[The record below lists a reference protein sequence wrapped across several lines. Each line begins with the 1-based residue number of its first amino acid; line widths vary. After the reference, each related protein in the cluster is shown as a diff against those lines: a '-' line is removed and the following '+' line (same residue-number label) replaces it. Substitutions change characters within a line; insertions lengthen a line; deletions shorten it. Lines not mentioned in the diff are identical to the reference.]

1 MTKIAILYICTGR
14 YAQFFDGFYESAEK
28 YLLQG
33 MEKRYFV
40 FTDQEQLTKAEN
52 VELLIR
58 PCRGFPED
66 SLLRFDRF
74 LEIREQLEEYDYTFF
89 FNANMRFVGPV
100 GEELLEDRLTAVLHP
115 GYYDKPVWRYPY
127 ERNKQSKAY
136 IPANEDNY
144 HYYMGSLNGGKT
156 EDYLSLIETCSKQIH
171 DDLEKGII
179 ACYHDESHLNH
190 YLRHHH
196 CKPLSPSYAYIE
208 GKDLP
213 FEPKIL
219 LLDKTKI
226 DSYFDKGRDHS
237 LLGRLK
243 RGIGIV
249 ASATLWS
256 MTERF
261 AKMGIQILC
270 TFIIAQFVAPAD
282 FGLVSMMSIFL
293 AFSTILIDSGFSQAL
308 IHEQNVTRQ
317 DESSIFWFNILLG
330 TIVYCIFWISAP
342 FIAGFYHEPQLTI
355 LIRVAFLALIFQSLV
370 VVQQGLLYKEV
381 NFKNVSKISFWA
393 VLLSGIAGIIVSYI
407 RRDVWGLIVQNLL
420 FAILQ
425 TLFFW
430 KYSTWRPKLFFSF
443 LCVRKYLKFSMNLLG
458 SNMLAAITDNL
469 ANLFVGKTYNS
480 TILGHYTMANKIPY
494 LTSGTFCYGIKRVS
508 YSMMST
514 FQNDNEELSRFSQ
527 RVVGT
532 AFWVLAPIMIAL
544 FIFSDHF
551 IGWLFPQE
559 WAPTAVY
566 LRYFCVI
573 GFVYCFS
580 DINQDILL
588 VKGRTDILFKLD
600 IIRRSILVVILLI
613 GVKYDVET
621 LLTLLVGYSII
632 NSLVVSYIAGRLIHC
647 SLWRQA
653 GYILRTPLYYWNQ
666 LRSRTK

>member
-1 MTKIAILYICTGR
+1 MRNDKIHKSFTGT
-14 YAQFFDGFYESAEK
+14 
-28 YLLQG
+28 
-33 MEKRYFV
+33 V
-40 FTDQEQLTKAEN
+40 
-52 VELLIR
+52 
-58 PCRGFPED
+58 
-66 SLLRFDRF
+66 
-74 LEIREQLEEYDYTFF
+74 
-89 FNANMRFVGPV
+89 
-100 GEELLEDRLTAVLHP
+100 
-115 GYYDKPVWRYPY
+115 
-127 ERNKQSKAY
+127 
-136 IPANEDNY
+136 
-144 HYYMGSLNGGKT
+144 
-156 EDYLSLIETCSKQIH
+156 
-171 DDLEKGII
+171 
-179 ACYHDESHLNH
+179 
-190 YLRHHH
+190 
-196 CKPLSPSYAYIE
+196 
-208 GKDLP
+208 
-213 FEPKIL
+213 
-219 LLDKTKI
+219 
-226 DSYFDKGRDHS
+226 
-237 LLGRLK
+237 
-243 RGIGIV
+243 
-249 ASATLWS
+249 WS

-270 TFIIAQFVAPAD
+270 TFIIAQFVAPSE

-330 TIVYCIFWISAP
+330 TIVYSIFWLSAP
-342 FIAGFYHEPQLTI
+342 LIAGFYNESQLTV

-393 VLLSGIAGIIVSYI
+393 VLLSGIAGIVVSYI

-425 TLFFW
+425 TIFFW
-430 KYSTWRPKLFFSF
+430 VYSSWRPKLFFSF
-443 LCVRKYLKFSMNLLG
+443 QCVRKYLKFSMNLLG

-469 ANLFVGKTYNS
+469 ANLFVGKAYNS

-494 LTSGTFCYGIKRVS
+494 LTTGTFCFGIKRVS

-514 FQNDNEELSRFSQ
+514 FQNNNEELSRFSQ

-544 FIFSDHF
+544 FIFSDNF
-551 IGWLFPQE
+551 IGWLFPAE
-559 WAPTAVY
+559 WAPAAIY
-566 LRYFCVI
+566 LRYFCII

-588 VKGRTDILFKLD
+588 VKGKTDILFRLD
-600 IIRRSILVVILLI
+600 IIRRSILVIILLI

-647 SLWRQA
+647 NLWRQA
-653 GYILRTPLYYWNQ
+653 GYVLQTPLYYWHQ
-666 LRSRTK
+666 LRTRAK